1 MSIFRELKWSSIAEP
16 YSRCNAIKLWQMKWS
31 FSLIW
36 KKYIWIHLICWL
48 WVCSRLASSVTGN
61 VLSSGETTCLLSACY
76 LYYNL
81 PTVNNLWSMCTAVLN
96 WVYRILCCVLSYQ
109 QLSVHFR
116 TRGCKLLFVPS
127 HLSRGFSCV
136 KSFSWSF
143 SVDLAENWQ
152 QERCGFPRTYRHK
165 VSASSFMHCFQ
176 SLFIIFLFISGMM
189 THAHVAY
196 LSVRKPSGHASTWQW
211 GWRTSAREWVWCSD
225 SAQCCPW

>member
-1 MSIFRELKWSSIAEP
+1 MSDRL
-16 YSRCNAIKLWQMKWS
+16 
-31 FSLIW
+31 
-36 KKYIWIHLICWL
+36 HLICWL
-48 WVCSRLASSVTGN
+48 WVSSCLASSVTGN
-61 VLSSGETTCLLSACY
+61 ALSPGETTCLWSACY

-81 PTVNNLWSMCTAVLN
+81 PAVNNLWSVYTAVLN
-96 WVYRILCCVLSYQ
+96 WMYRILCCILSCQ

-116 TRGCKLLFVPS
+116 TRECKLLSVPS

-152 QERCGFPRTYRHK
+152 QERCGFPRTYRNK
-165 VSASSFMHCFQ
+165 Q
-176 SLFIIFLFISGMM
+176 KSLSLILHALLSVFIHYFLFISGMM